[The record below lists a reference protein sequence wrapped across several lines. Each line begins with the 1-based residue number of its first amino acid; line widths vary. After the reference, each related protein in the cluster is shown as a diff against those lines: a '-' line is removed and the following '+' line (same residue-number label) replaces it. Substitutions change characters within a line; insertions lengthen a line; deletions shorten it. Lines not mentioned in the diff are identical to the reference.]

1 MSCCITLID
10 RKWRV
15 QFIRRHAK
23 IIDNSFKGDKEE
35 LENFNYRTIAD
46 SVSIVLNMLVEEEE
60 ELEKRQQVEDKH
72 PNRHFKEIVAM
83 EKVEAEKNLQ

>member
-15 QFIRRHAK
+15 QFIRRRAK

-35 LENFNYRTIAD
+35 LENFECRTVAD
-46 SVSIVLNMLVEEEE
+46 SVPVVLNMLVEEEE
-60 ELEKRQQVEDKH
+60 ELEKRQQVEDEH
-72 PNRHFKEIVAM
+72 LNRCFKEIAAV
-83 EKVEAEKNLQ
+83 EEVEAERNL

>member
-15 QFIRRHAK
+15 QFIRRCAK

-35 LENFNYRTIAD
+35 LENFKYRTIAN
-46 SVSIVLNMLVEEEE
+46 SVPVVLNILVEEEE
-60 ELEKRQQVEDKH
+60 ELEKG
-72 PNRHFKEIVAM
+72 
-83 EKVEAEKNLQ
+83 